1 MPFSPALTVSV
12 RDVNSNIIKLTG
24 DDRKLVKY
32 HSMVKGTLSARAQ
45 GGAAMNLDTYI
56 VRNGTQTG
64 YGEEWSLD
72 LPVESN
78 VFTFSAEDSEGR
90 IGTYTYVADMVD
102 YIKPTCNAVR
112 SRPSATGEI
121 TLSCYGDFFNGDFGE
136 KKNIIYADYQYRE
149 KGGTWSEWRTMSI
162 DAVGNKYYAYTSL
175 SGLDYQKTY
184 EFNFSAN
191 DLLMQVTTSMS
202 NVRSLPHF
210 HWGENNIVFEVPT
223 TFNSDTRM
231 KGNLLLKGD
240 GNFGNYLRFGDGDY
254 CYLAELTDDNLT
266 IKATTINLDTSNLTQ
281 KGKSVK
287 FAESGTWTPT
297 IDDYVVSYYNSQSGW
312 YSKVGNVVT
321 VGFYIKARCIAD
333 EIIETSEIFI
343 QGLPYSPSAAS
354 AGGGMCSGAYM
365 PQSGSTKAKNF
376 QCYVAETGGYIS
388 TRAQACDNTANAFLQ
403 TSASGCMYP
412 AGGELTLS
420 GTITYMTN

>member
-1 MPFSPALTVSV
+1 
-12 RDVNSNIIKLTG
+12 
-24 DDRKLVKY
+24 
-32 HSMVKGTLSARAQ
+32 
-45 GGAAMNLDTYI
+45 
-56 VRNGTQTG
+56 
-64 YGEEWSLD
+64 
-72 LPVESN
+72 
-78 VFTFSAEDSEGR
+78 
-90 IGTYTYVADMVD
+90 MVD
-102 YIKPTCNAVR
+102 YIKPTCNAVQ
-112 SRPSATGEI
+112 SRPDGTGQM
-121 TLSCYGDFFNGDFGE
+121 TLTCYGDFFNGDFGE
-136 KKNIIYADYQYRE
+136 KKNIICADYQYRE

-210 HWGENNIVFEVPT
+210 HWGENDVVFEVPVA
-223 TFNSDTRM
+223 FNGDTQM
-231 KGNLLLKGD
+231 KGHLRLKKD
-240 GNFGNYLRFGDGDY
+240 GASFGNYLRFGDGDY

-287 FAESGTWTPT
+287 FAENGTWTPT